1 MKIKLLFLSSLFL
14 MASFCERSEYAK
26 DKYALEN
33 ETFIFLHFKSEQ
45 RCLDSQPTDF
55 FINCH
60 SELKFME
67 NGMAEIILTD
77 IIWRGEY
84 VVINKKVVLTFEDNY
99 EIPDRTLV
107 FEILN
112 KSKLKKADDKTIWK
126 KMIGESIWD

>member
-1 MKIKLLFLSSLFL
+1 
-14 MASFCERSEYAK
+14 
-26 DKYALEN
+26 
-33 ETFIFLHFKSEQ
+33 
-45 RCLDSQPTDF
+45 
-55 FINCH
+55 
-60 SELKFME
+60 ME

-112 KSKLKKADDKTIWK
+112 KSKLRKADDKTIWK